1 MTFLLQRKDFKYWV
15 AIALLVA
22 VVSTL
27 VLGIVIGAKLSSDKH
42 KQNIAEFKNSSAIYR
57 WYTVKK
63 ITSESV
69 LKPKTEPVDCPVDFK
84 AIGLFGQSN
93 SANRIRRSGG
103 PKSINDGKTFMWDW
117 VTQRCYPYA
126 EPLLGTDL
134 GADNEGLGNI
144 ITRTILDLRR
154 NDKQTNVIIV
164 AFARGGS
171 SVFSWSHG
179 IESVRFN
186 EVIKRLKTARIEP
199 VLFFWH
205 QGESDA
211 IEEIYFP
218 EKVSAYG
225 MEIGPKREYY
235 AGALDI
241 VMQKLHASFPSAL
254 VGIALAS
261 VCDNYGSQE
270 VREAQKTIISK
281 YPWIQLSSDTDVY
294 GSEYRS
300 DDHCHIN
307 EIGGEHVGSDYF
319 KLLLKALAQ

>member
-1 MTFLLQRKDFKYWV
+1 MSAF
-15 AIALLVA
+15 
-22 VVSTL
+22 
-27 VLGIVIGAKLSSDKH
+27 VLGVVIGIKLSGDEYK
-42 KQNIAEFKNSSAIYR
+42 KNIAEFKNSSTIYR
-57 WYTVKK
+57 WYAVKR

-69 LKPKTEPVDCPVDFK
+69 LEPKTEPVDCPLDFK

-93 SANRIRRSGG
+93 SANRIRRNEG

-117 VTQRCYPYA
+117 VTQRCYQYA

-144 ITRTILDLRR
+144 ITQTILELRR
-154 NDKQTNVIIV
+154 NDKQTNIIIV
-164 AFARGGS
+164 AFGRGGS

-179 IESVRFN
+179 IESVRFD
-186 EVIKRLKTARIEP
+186 EVVKRLKTARIDP
-199 VLFFWH
+199 VLFLWH

-218 EKVSAYG
+218 AKLSAYG
-225 MEIGPKREYY
+225 IEIGPKRKYY
-235 AGALDI
+235 SSALDV

-270 VREAQKTIISK
+270 VREAQKAIISR
-281 YPWIQLSSDTDVY
+281 YPWIQLSSDSDRL
-294 GSEYRS
+294 GKEYRAG
-300 DDHCHIN
+300 DRCHIN
-307 EIGGEHVGSDYF
+307 ELGEKHVAEDYMR
-319 KLLLKALAQ
+319 LASLAFYQ

>member
-1 MTFLLQRKDFKYWV
+1 MKSNRKYISIV
-15 AIALLVA
+15 LLVA
-22 VVSTL
+22 VMSVL
-27 VLGIVIGAKLSSDKH
+27 VLGVFIGTKLSSEKY
-42 KQNIAEFKNSSAIYR
+42 KQSIAEFKNSSSIYR
-57 WYTVKK
+57 WYAVKRILSETV
-63 ITSESV
+63 SA
-69 LKPKTEPVDCPVDFK
+69 KTEPVDCPVNFK

-93 SANRIRRSGG
+93 SANRIKRSGG

-134 GADNEGLGNI
+134 GADSEGLGNI

-154 NDKQTNVIIV
+154 TDKQTNVIIV
-164 AFARGGS
+164 AFGRGGS

-179 IESVRFN
+179 IESIRFD
-186 EVIKRLKTARIEP
+186 EVIKRLRTARIDP
-199 VLFFWH
+199 VLFLWH

-225 MEIGPKREYY
+225 MGIGPKRKYY
-235 AGALDI
+235 ASALDV

-254 VGIALAS
+254 VGIALAT

-270 VREAQKTIISK
+270 VREAQKAIISK
-281 YPWIQLSSDTDVY
+281 YPWIQLSSDTDVL
-294 GSEYRS
+294 GHEYRA
-300 DDHCHIN
+300 DDRCHIN
-307 EIGGEHVGSDYF
+307 ELGEKHVAEDY
-319 KLLLKALAQ
+319 LRLAFLAFYQ